1 MTWGGVNYLAVLVA
15 GLAGYGFGA
24 IFYTSLSSA
33 WLDAIGKKKEELSPS
48 KVPFVVAAVA
58 NLVMAW
64 MLAGLMSHLGAP
76 TIRSGVISA
85 GFCWLGFVVTTM
97 AVNNAFGG
105 RRPKLTVI
113 DGIHWLG
120 VLVIQGA
127 IIGAFGA

>member
-1 MTWGGVNYLAVLVA
+1 MTVNYLAVLVA

-24 IFYTSLSSA
+24 IYYMSLSAA
-33 WLDAIGKKKEELSPS
+33 WLDAVGMTKEELSTS

-58 NLVMAW
+58 NLVMAA
-64 MLAGLMSHLGAP
+64 MLAGLMTHVGP
-76 TIRSGVISA
+76 ITIRAGIISA
-85 GFCWLGFVVTTM
+85 ALCWLGFVVTTI
-97 AVNNAFGG
+97 AVNNAFTG

>member
-1 MTWGGVNYLAVLVA
+1 MTINYLAVLVA

-24 IFYTSLSSA
+24 IYYMSLSNA
-33 WLDAIGKKKEELSPS
+33 WLDAVGLKKEQLSTS

-58 NLVMAW
+58 NLVMACV
-64 MLAGLMSHLGAP
+64 LAGLMSHTGP
-76 TIRSGVISA
+76 ITIRAGIISGA
-85 GFCWLGFVVTTM
+85 LCWLGFVATTIS
-97 AVNNAFGG
+97 VNNVYPG
-105 RRPKLTVI
+105 RRPKLTII